1 MLRII
6 PAFLPFTAITDMTI
20 SGNLAKM
27 MNRLDEDGL
36 AHYLLPVGEELL
48 TLESLLGKPVS
59 IKFNGQIN
67 CIACGRLT
75 KKSYSQGYCFPC
87 SQRLAE
93 CDICIVR
100 PEKCHYDQGTC
111 REPEWGEAHCMQTH
125 FVYLA
130 NTSGLKVGI
139 TRASQIPTR
148 WIDQG
153 ATQALPAFRV
163 NTRYHAGLVEVLFK
177 QHVADRTDWRRM
189 LKGSN
194 NDLDLVDLRDSLFA
208 ETERELAELK
218 EKVGEGAIVRLHD
231 EPVTV
236 LDYPVMIYPVTVTAL
251 NLDKTPD
258 VQGTLQGIKGQYL
271 ILDKG
276 VLNIRKYSGYYVEIG
291 Y

>member
-1 MLRII
+1 
-6 PAFLPFTAITDMTI
+6 MTI